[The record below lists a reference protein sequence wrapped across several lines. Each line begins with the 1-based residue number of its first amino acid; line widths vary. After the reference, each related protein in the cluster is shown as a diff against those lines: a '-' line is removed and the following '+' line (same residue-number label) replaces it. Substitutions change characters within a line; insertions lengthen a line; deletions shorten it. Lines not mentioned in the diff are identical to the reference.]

1 MTTLLHKTKIPAVIK
16 VSIIS
21 LLILSLFAQY
31 FLPILASL
39 AVLYLLFVLFWE
51 EGHPPIILFGLGFMW
66 VSISLGYFYVAFFQG
81 EFRDLLWYPYY
92 SLDNIERAFWYSIVG
107 LASLAVG
114 IKIGIGKQWNK
125 RIELPEV
132 ESLDPIK
139 LMLFYFVYAFVV
151 DYLFNRI
158 RFLIP
163 GVSEFFHM
171 LKFFKWSILFL
182 ITINVFHTQKH
193 IGLYWLFVATAIVL
207 SFTSFFAD
215 FKPYFFVIPI
225 GYLTI
230 RQLTPK
236 QTIYITILGVFVFVL
251 GVYWSYIKEDYRL
264 FLSGGTMGQKVV
276 VSRTEALKKFFS
288 YAKYFDR
295 LRFKYGEEA
304 LLKRIFYLEF
314 FSATIRN
321 IPTYRPYMQGENIMR
336 AVRHVTMPRIL
347 FPNKPPLDDSKH
359 TTELTGIY
367 VSGAKQGVSISVG
380 FFSEIYADFGPFGM
394 NIALLLLGTF
404 IGLIYKMTLKITPS
418 NMWAFAMAIP
428 VFFFVSSFEKDL
440 VKLVGNLLWFVI
452 TYFTIRYTILRPMI
466 KFFYK
471 KSST

>member
-182 ITINVFHTQKH
+182 ITINVFHTRKH
-193 IGLYWLFVATAIVL
+193 VGLYWLFVSTAIIL

-215 FKPYFFVIPI
+215 FKPYFFIIPI
-225 GYLTI
+225 GYLTV
-230 RQLTPK
+230 RQLTLK
-236 QTIYITILGVFVFVL
+236 QTIYITILGVLVFIL
-251 GVYWSYIKEDYRL
+251 GVYWSYIKQDYRL

-276 VSRTEALKKFFS
+276 VSKSEALKKFFS
-288 YAKYFDR
+288 YTKNFDR
-295 LRFKYGEEA
+295 LRFKYGQEA

-359 TTELTGIY
+359 TIELTGIY

-380 FFSEIYADFGPFGM
+380 FFSEIYADFGPSGM
-394 NIALLLLGTF
+394 NMALLLLGF
-404 IGLIYKMTLKITPS
+404 LIGLIYKMTLKMTPS
-418 NMWAFAMAIP
+418 NVWAFAMAIP

-452 TYFTIRYTILRPMI
+452 TYIAIRYTIIKPTI

-471 KSST
+471 KSAA

>member
-1 MTTLLHKTKIPAVIK
+1 MITHQHYNKIPVIIK
-16 VSIIS
+16 VSILGLLIIS
-21 LLILSLFAQY
+21 LFTQY

-39 AVLYLLFVLFWE
+39 IVLYLLFVLFWE

-66 VSISLGYFYVAFFQG
+66 LSISLGYFYVAFFNG

-92 SLDNIERAFWYSIVG
+92 SLDNIERAFWYSVVG
-107 LASLAVG
+107 LVSLAIG
-114 IKIGIGKQWNK
+114 IKIGIGKQWSK
-125 RIELPEV
+125 KVDLSEIWR
-132 ESLDPIK
+132 LDTIK

-163 GVSEFFHM
+163 GISEFFHM

-182 ITINVFHTQKH
+182 ITINVFHTRKH
-193 IGLYWLFVATAIVL
+193 IGLYWLFVSTAIIL

-215 FKPYFFVIPI
+215 FKPYFFIIPI
-225 GYLTI
+225 GYLTV

-236 QTIYITILGVFVFVL
+236 QSIYITILGVFVFIL
-251 GVYWSYIKEDYRL
+251 GVYWSYIKEDYR
-264 FLSGGTMGQKVV
+264 FFISGGTMGQRVV
-276 VSRTEALKKFFS
+276 VSKTEALKKFFS
-288 YAKYFDR
+288 YTKNFDR
-295 LRFKYGEEA
+295 LRFKYGQEA

-321 IPTYRPYMQGENIMR
+321 IPTYRPYMQGENILR
-336 AVRHVTMPRIL
+336 AVRHVTMPRML

-359 TTELTGIY
+359 TIELTGIY

-394 NIALLLLGTF
+394 NIALLLLGF
-404 IGLIYKMTLKITPS
+404 VIGLIYRMILSLTPS
-418 NMWAFAMAIP
+418 NIWAFAMAIP

-440 VKLVGNLLWFVI
+440 VKLVGNLLWFII
-452 TYFTIRYTILRPMI
+452 TYLSLRYTILRTTI

-471 KSST
+471 KPVA